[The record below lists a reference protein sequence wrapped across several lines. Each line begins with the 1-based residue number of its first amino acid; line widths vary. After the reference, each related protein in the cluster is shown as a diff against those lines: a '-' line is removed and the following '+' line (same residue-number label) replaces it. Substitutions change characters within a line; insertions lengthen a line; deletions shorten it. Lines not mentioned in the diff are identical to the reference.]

1 MNKTIKTIGI
11 ISLIFLL
18 TGAILK
24 VFYIPNQLIIL
35 GAGILFFNLI
45 ILPAFL
51 VFKLKRSANTYERI
65 LHIAGF
71 LFCFIFIIAFV
82 ITLQRQSVPFIVITI
97 CSGILFL
104 GYFVFLITKTGDV
117 REEKIKWV
125 FLSAYLSAVI
135 LVFLNLPVEMQAADK
150 FYNPPILHP
159 SYSKDM
165 GPVIFIDQGHNNIH
179 TLNGRLRSTAKL
191 LRRDGYRVLSYEGQF
206 ESSRLKEGKILM
218 IVNAVHKSNLED
230 WTLPTPSAFSDDE
243 IKAVTDWVYQG
254 GSLFLVADHM
264 PFAGAASKLASQ
276 FGFILHNGFALD
288 TIRRDDYFFRTDS
301 TLHNNIIA
309 NGGNADEW
317 VDSILT
323 FTGHAFE
330 IPEDAIPIMT
340 FSEAYMQWCPDTA
353 WRFQNTIPE
362 AITGY
367 SQGAFKKFGE
377 GRVVVLGEAMMITAQ
392 LAIGLSWQ
400 KIGMNTPQAPYNYQL
415 LLNITRWL
423 DGRLE

>member
-1 MNKTIKTIGI
+1 MTRTIKIIGI
-11 ISLIFLL
+11 ISLILMLAGVIMKLL
-18 TGAILK
+18 
-24 VFYIPNQLIIL
+24 YIPDQLIII
-35 GAGILFFNLI
+35 GAGILFFDLI

-51 VFKLKRSANTYERI
+51 VYKLKRSANMYERI

-71 LFCFIFIIAFV
+71 LFCFIFFIAFG
-82 ITLQRQSVPFIVITI
+82 ITLQRQSLPFIVITI
-97 CSGILFL
+97 CSGILIL
-104 GYFVFLITKTGDV
+104 GYFIFLITKNGDIPV
-117 REEKIKWV
+117 EKIKWQ

-135 LVFLNLPVEMQAADK
+135 LVFINLPVEVQGVDK

-159 SYSKDM
+159 SYAKGQ

-179 TLNGRLRSTAKL
+179 ILNGRLRSTAKL

-206 ESSRLKEGKILM
+206 ESSRLKEGKVLM
-218 IVNAVHKSNLED
+218 IVNAVHKSNIED

-243 IKAVTDWVYQG
+243 IKSVTDWVYQG
-254 GSLFLVADHM
+254 GSLFLIADHM

-288 TIRRDDYFFRTDS
+288 TIRRDDYFFRTDN
-301 TLHNNIIA
+301 TLHDNIIT
-309 NGGNADEW
+309 NGNNPDEW
-317 VDSILT
+317 IDSILT

-330 IPEDAIPIMT
+330 IPEDATPIMT

-353 WRFQNTIPE
+353 WKFQNTIPE
-362 AITGY
+362 VITGY

-377 GRVVVLGEAMMITAQ
+377 GRVVILGEAMMITAQ
-392 LAIGLSWQ
+392 LAVGLSWK
-400 KIGMNTPQAPYNYQL
+400 KIGMNSPQAPYNYQL

>member
-1 MNKTIKTIGI
+1 MNKTIKAIGF

-18 TGAILK
+18 TSVIMK

-45 ILPAFL
+45 ILPSFL

-82 ITLQRQSVPFIVITI
+82 ITLQRQSVPFIIITI

-117 REEKIKWV
+117 REEKIKWM

-243 IKAVTDWVYQG
+243 IKDVTDWVYQG

-264 PFAGAASKLASQ
+264 PFAG
-276 FGFILHNGFALD
+276 
-288 TIRRDDYFFRTDS
+288 
-301 TLHNNIIA
+301 
-309 NGGNADEW
+309 EW

-330 IPEDAIPIMT
+330 IPEDATPIMT
-340 FSEAYMQWCPDTA
+340 FSEDYMQWCPDTA
-353 WRFQNTIPE
+353 WKFQNTIPE

-367 SQGAFKKFGE
+367 SQGAFKKFGK

-400 KIGMNTPQAPYNYQL
+400 KIGMNTPQALYNYQL
-415 LLNITRWL
+415 LLNITHWL
-423 DGRLE
+423 DYGHMGILLLKLL